1 MARKPKKPCNH
12 PGCRRLV
19 EKGYCDEHRRQRNQA
34 YDRWR
39 GSSAERGYGYRW
51 RKYREWFLK
60 QHPLCARCREE
71 GKLEPATVVDHI
83 VPVTGADD
91 QRFWDTD
98 NHQALCDRC
107 HNIKRATEDKETWA
121 MRRQG

>member
-1 MARKPKKPCNH
+1 MRRPKRPCNH

-19 EKGYCDEHRRQRNQA
+19 EKGYCEEHKRQRQKD

-39 GSSAERGYGYRW
+39 GSSAERGYGHRW

-60 QHPLCARCREE
+60 QHPLCVRCRED

-83 VPVTGADD
+83 IPVTGADD
-91 QRFWDTD
+91 PLFWDTD
-98 NHQALCDRC
+98 NHQPMCDRC
-107 HNIKRATEDKETWA
+107 HNIKRATEDKDTWA
-121 MRRQG
+121 RRRQG